1 TATLT
6 NTVAGTS
13 NVVATVDTVNA
24 NIDTTFV
31 PGAVATITLTTPVNG
46 AVANGADS
54 NSVQAVVSDSE
65 GNAVAGAAVVFS
77 SANATAQI
85 TTVIGT
91 TGADGIATATLT
103 NTVAGTSNVAATIGS
118 ITDNIDT
125 TFVAGAVATITLTTP
140 VNGAVADGTDSN
152 SVQAVVTDSGGN
164 TVTGATVVFSSTNT
178 TAQVTTM
185 IGTTGAD
192 GIATATLTNTVAGT
206 SNVVATIDTVNANID
221 TTFVAGAVA
230 TITLSVLVND
240 ATADGAD
247 TNQVDALVQDANGN
261 AITGAAV
268 VFSSANG
275 ADIIAPTMNTGVNG
289 VASTLLTHTMAGT
302 SNVIATIDTVNA
314 NIDTTFVAGA
324 VATITLSVP
333 VNDATADGADTN
345 QVDALVQDANG
356 NAITG
361 AAVVFS
367 SANGATILSST
378 LSSTVNT
385 GADGIAST
393 TLTHTQSGVSNVV
406 ATIDTVNANI
416 DTTFVAGAVAT
427 ITLTT
432 PVDGAVANGTDTN
445 QVDAL
450 VQDVNGNA
458 ITGAAVVFSSA
469 NGATILSSTVNTGAD
484 GIASTTLTHTQS
496 GVSNV
501 VATIDTVNANI
512 DTAFVA
518 GAVATITLS
527 VLVNDATADGADTN
541 QVDALVQDA
550 NGNAITGAA
559 VVFSSANGATI
570 IVPTMNTGA
579 NGVASTLLTH
589 TQSGVSNV
597 VATVDTVNANIDTA
611 FVPGAVATITLS
623 VPVNDATADGADT
636 NQVDALV
643 QDANGNAIT
652 GAAVVF
658 SSANGATIIVPT
670 MNTGANG
677 VASTLLTHTQ
687 SGVSNVVA

>member
-1 TATLT
+1 TTGADGIATATLT

-31 PGAVATITLTTPVNG
+31 AGAVATITLTTPVDG

-103 NTVAGTSNVAATIGS
+103 NTVAGTSNVVATIGS
-118 ITDNIDT
+118 ITE
-125 TFVAGAVATITLTTP
+125 
-140 VNGAVADGTDSN
+140 
-152 SVQAVVTDSGGN
+152 
-164 TVTGATVVFSSTNT
+164 
-178 TAQVTTM
+178 
-185 IGTTGAD
+185 
-192 GIATATLTNTVAGT
+192 
-206 SNVVATIDTVNANID
+206 NID

-230 TITLSVLVND
+230 TITLSVPVND

-289 VASTLLTHTMAGT
+289 VASTLLTHTQSGV
-302 SNVIATIDTVNA
+302 SNVVATIDTVNA
-314 NIDTTFVAGA
+314 NIDTTFVPGA

-345 QVDALVQDANG
+345 QVDALVQDA
-356 NAITG
+356 
-361 AAVVFS
+361 S
-367 SANGATILSST
+367 
-378 LSSTVNT
+378 
-385 GADGIAST
+385 
-393 TLTHTQSGVSNVV
+393 
-406 ATIDTVNANI
+406 
-416 DTTFVAGAVAT
+416 
-427 ITLTT
+427 
-432 PVDGAVANGTDTN
+432 
-445 QVDAL
+445 
-450 VQDVNGNA
+450 GNA

-512 DTAFVA
+512 DT
-518 GAVATITLS
+518 T
-527 VLVNDATADGADTN
+527 
-541 QVDALVQDA
+541 
-550 NGNAITGAA
+550 
-559 VVFSSANGATI
+559 
-570 IVPTMNTGA
+570 
-579 NGVASTLLTH
+579 
-589 TQSGVSNV
+589 
-597 VATVDTVNANIDTA
+597 

-658 SSANGATIIVPT
+658 SSANGATILSSTV
-670 MNTGANG
+670 NTGADG
-677 VASTLLTHTQ
+677 IASTTLTHTQ
-687 SGVSNVVA
+687 S